1 MDDIKNL
8 GGSSL
13 QFPDEDDID
22 QINEDFIGLKAQ
34 VSIPNELLYK
44 ALNATS
50 KIYEFIFKLI
60 LIFE

>member
-8 GGSSL
+8 EGSSL
-13 QFPDEDDID
+13 RFPDEDDID
-22 QINEDFIGLKAQ
+22 QINEDFVGLKAQ
-34 VSIPNELLYK
+34 VSIPSELLHK